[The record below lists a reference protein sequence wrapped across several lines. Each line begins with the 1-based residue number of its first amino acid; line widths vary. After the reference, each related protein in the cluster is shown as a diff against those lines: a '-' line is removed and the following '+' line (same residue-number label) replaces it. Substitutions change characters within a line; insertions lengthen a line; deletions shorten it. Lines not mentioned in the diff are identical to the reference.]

1 MIKQR
6 SPNYPGHDLGEA
18 AEFLR
23 QLYPKVQRG
32 EFNFTD
38 AAKAWGYNS
47 VSGPVR
53 RRFSALR
60 QYGLLEQRKG
70 DNAKL
75 TARGLTLVLRNPAS
89 AEYVAARREAALEPD
104 LIRELY
110 ETGKYQ
116 AANDALRQDLI
127 VNRGFT
133 DDGADRFIEVLRST
147 LTIAGLADSG
157 SMASQEDETT
167 SETDAKGGGSA
178 MVNPPPP
185 FTPPPPPPPPSDK
198 FVVSMTGG
206 GAAFN
211 MELPLP
217 MSKEQWE
224 QFKATL
230 DWMVAPQIVRNP
242 AQASPSQQASAQSA
256 ASPADGQDNGLVSFT
271 RDPESSLTPEAEE
284 LLSKADSGG
293 VPAFMTAN
301 LARIAEENGL
311 SVSPNMTPNQL
322 IAELRRM
329 AE

>member
-6 SPNYPGHDLGEA
+6 SPNYPGFDLGEA
-18 AEFLR
+18 IEILK
-23 QLYPKVQRG
+23 QIYPKVQRG
-32 EFNFTD
+32 EFTFKD
-38 AAKAWGYNS
+38 AASAWGYNT

-60 QYGLLEQRKG
+60 QYGLLEQRRG

-75 TARGLTLVLRNPAS
+75 TPRALTLVLRNPAS
-89 AEYVAARREAALEPD
+89 TEYVAARREAALEPD

-110 ETGKYQ
+110 QTGKFE
-116 AANDALRQDLI
+116 AADDALRQDLI
-127 VNRGFT
+127 VHRGFT

-147 LTIAGLADSG
+147 LTIAGLAGSG
-157 SMASQEDETT
+157 TMASQEDEEA
-167 SETDAKGGGSA
+167 SETDTKGGGRE

-185 FTPPPPPPPPSDK
+185 PPPAVDK
-198 FVVSMTGG
+198 FVLSVAGG
-206 GAAFN
+206 PTSFR

-217 MSKEQWE
+217 LSASQWT
-224 QFKATL
+224 QLKAMLDAVVEPTL
-230 DWMVAPQIVRNP
+230 VGSPNRGAPSHQAE
-242 AQASPSQQASAQSA
+242 AQRTPSPTT
-256 ASPADGQDNGLVSFT
+256 GQDNGLVSFT
-271 RDPESSLTPEAEE
+271 RESDPSLTPEAED

-301 LARIAEENGL
+301 LIRIAEENGL

-329 AE
+329 VE